1 MALRR
6 FVFDT
11 NIYRYMASHPG
22 YASQIWEDDHPMSAS
37 AVVLSELW
45 RSARREKP
53 QELLKAWEKH
63 FRKFVFAPSCEDW
76 RQVGQYLSTL
86 LPSDGRRVAPQLLHT
101 LRKEQNDALIAL
113 SSWNRGF
120 AVVTC
125 DNDFER
131 IHAWARAPEWKLVR
145 IPAPAT
151 PP

>member
-1 MALRR
+1 MTLRR

-11 NIYRYMASHPG
+11 NIYRYTASHPS
-22 YASQIWEDDHPMSAS
+22 YARWVWENYHPVSAS
-37 AVVLSELW
+37 AVVFSELW
-45 RSARREKP
+45 RSARHVKP
-53 QELLKAWEKH
+53 QEWIKAWEKRSKQ
-63 FRKFVFAPSCEDW
+63 FIFAPSCEDW
-76 RQVGQYLSTL
+76 RQVGQYLSTHF
-86 LPSDGRRVAPQLLHT
+86 PSDARRATPQLLNI

-131 IHAWARAPEWKLVR
+131 IHTWARVPNWKLVK

-151 PP
+151 LH